1 MPKHDILYIFIF
13 ILITY
18 LIYKLYTNQDSIYR
32 FIKDDYSIIVGNMNP
47 RSLKWYDTSESIIKH
62 TKLVKI

>member
-1 MPKHDILYIFIF
+1 MPKNDILYIFIF

-18 LIYKLYTNQDSIYR
+18 LIYKLYTNRDSIYR
-32 FIKDDYSIIVGNMNP
+32 FIKDDHSVIVGNMNP